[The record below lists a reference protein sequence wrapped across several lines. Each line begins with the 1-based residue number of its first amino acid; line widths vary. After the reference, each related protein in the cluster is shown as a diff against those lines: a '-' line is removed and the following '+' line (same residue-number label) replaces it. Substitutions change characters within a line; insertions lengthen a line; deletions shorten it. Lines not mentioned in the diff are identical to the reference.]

1 MDLRPWKILGSKIA
15 FENRWWKVMEE
26 KVELPDGS
34 VTEHYVNHVAG
45 GAVVFALTEGGNLV
59 VNRQYKHGAR
69 KVVTELAI
77 GRLDGFEPMEEAKR
91 ELLEETGYGGGA
103 WEPLAVYLSNP
114 TSSTGRIHA
123 FLARGVRKVAEPKL
137 DPREIVEVSEV
148 PLEEVAGMLER
159 GEFSTHAAIATI
171 FLALKRLGKL
181 ELKP

>member
-1 MDLRPWKILGSKIA
+1 MGPKPWKILDSKTV

-34 VTEHYVNHVAG
+34 VTEHYVNHVSG
-45 GAVVFALTEGGNLV
+45 GAVVFALTEDGKLV

-69 KVVTELAI
+69 EVVTELTI
-77 GRLDGFEPMEEAKR
+77 GRLDGFEPLEEAKR
-91 ELLEETGYGGGA
+91 ELLEETGYGGGD

-123 FLARGVRKVAEPKL
+123 FLARGVRKVADPKP
-137 DPREIVEVSEV
+137 DPREIVEVREI
-148 PLEEVAGMLER
+148 PLDEVARMLER
-159 GEFSTHAAIATI
+159 GEFSTHAAVATI
-171 FLALKRLGKL
+171 FLALKRLGRL